1 MVVFIQFEERGLT
14 SFGCK
19 KASVMAPLNAEPG
32 TRWEYG
38 CSIDWAGLA
47 VEKVS
52 GMDLDTYFK
61 VSKEE

>member
-1 MVVFIQFEERGLT
+1 
-14 SFGCK
+14 
-19 KASVMAPLNAEPG
+19 MAPLNAEPG

-38 CSIDWAGLA
+38 CSVDWAGLA

-61 VSKEE
+61 VRSSRKKCLTESCDH